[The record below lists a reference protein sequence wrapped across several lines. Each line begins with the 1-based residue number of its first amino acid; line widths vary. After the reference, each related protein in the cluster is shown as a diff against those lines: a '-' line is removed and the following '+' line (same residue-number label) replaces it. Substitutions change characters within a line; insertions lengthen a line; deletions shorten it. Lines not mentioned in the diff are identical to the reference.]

1 MLDLFYELIFEDKS
15 FVELG
20 QTPHQM
26 EPVDPPQPL
35 TVAASDDVKSM
46 LSETNRMRRDQVDH
60 DDDRDSK
67 RQ

>member
-1 MLDLFYELIFEDKS
+1 LLDLFYELIFEDKS

-26 EPVDPPQPL
+26 EPADPHQPL
-35 TVAASDDVKSM
+35 TVAASDDVKSL
-46 LSETNRMRRDQVDH
+46 LSETNRMRHEVDH

>member
-1 MLDLFYELIFEDKS
+1 LLDLFYELIFEDKS

-20 QTPHQM
+20 QKPHQM

-46 LSETNRMRRDQVDH
+46 LSETNRTRHEVDH
-60 DDDRDSK
+60 DDDRDPK